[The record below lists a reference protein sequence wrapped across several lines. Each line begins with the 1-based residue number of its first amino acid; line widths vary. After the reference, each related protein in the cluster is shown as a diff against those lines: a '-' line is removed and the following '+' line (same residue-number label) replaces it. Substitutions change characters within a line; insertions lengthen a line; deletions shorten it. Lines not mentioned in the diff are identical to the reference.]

1 MMGHHVTFH
10 ASGSRVNVKWLQP
23 PNECAAF
30 LDAVKAAMNA
40 KHRVPNAS
48 PNAPTA
54 PPSPPVPPSSADE
67 IVATLH
73 KIGELRDGGVLTTE
87 EFEAKKA
94 ELLSRL

>member
-1 MMGHHVTFH
+1 
-10 ASGSRVNVKWLQP
+10 
-23 PNECAAF
+23 
-30 LDAVKAAMNA
+30 MNA